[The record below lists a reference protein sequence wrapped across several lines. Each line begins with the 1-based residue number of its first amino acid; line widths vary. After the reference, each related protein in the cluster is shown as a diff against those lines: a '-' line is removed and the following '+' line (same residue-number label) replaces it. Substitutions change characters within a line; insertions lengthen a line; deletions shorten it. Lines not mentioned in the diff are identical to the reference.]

1 MNATQLINSVVEGAD
16 PKVVVRKVLE
26 GISGP
31 ERADLGPDEIAGMFQ
46 QLIQQ
51 SEAQVP
57 YLDHQYVDMVLSQ
70 IRQGAPMDELI
81 ALAQKNREQYAGD
94 AKIGHGGFDSWDV
107 IHRSLIALKTDD
119 LPPNAGM

>member
-1 MNATQLINSVVEGAD
+1 MKASELINSVMEGAD
-16 PKVVVRKVLE
+16 PKVVVRQVLE

-31 ERADLGPDEIAGMFQ
+31 ERADQGPDEIAAQFQ
-46 QLIQQ
+46 QLIAQ

-57 YLDHQYVDMVLSQ
+57 YLNHDYVDMVLSQ
-70 IRQGAPMDELI
+70 IRQGAPMDELV

-107 IHRSLIALKTDD
+107 IHRSLLALKTDQ

>member
-1 MNATQLINSVVEGAD
+1 MKASDLINSVMEGAD
-16 PKVVVRKVLE
+16 PKNVVRSVLE

-31 ERADLGPDEIAGMFQ
+31 ERSDLSPDEIAGMFQ

-81 ALAQKNREQYAGD
+81 QLAQKNREQYAGD
-94 AKIGHGGFDSWDV
+94 AKIGHGGFDSWDT
-107 IHRSLIALKTDD
+107 IHRSLLALKTDD